1 MIKQNKKIYKIILA
15 VLGLLI
21 FFNIFGFLKP
31 VNRILGSVVNFFS
44 SKVRQEVNESVVR
57 ESREDLLKKIENLE
71 FELAEEKASLSLLNS
86 LQIENEQFRNFFN
99 FFETN
104 NYNYLLADVVWENGL
119 LNFSSTNQNL
129 VINKGEKDGL
139 YPGLA
144 VISES
149 GILIGKII
157 ETEENYSQ
165 VCLSNNS
172 FCRLAVSL
180 NNEEKSSGL
189 AEGNLGLSVKINFI
203 PQNENVSVGNIVFS
217 SGLEKDIPKGLY
229 LGEVVNVEKKENDI
243 WQDIVVESFF
253 NSKNLNR
260 VAIIIPE

>member
-15 VLGLLI
+15 VLGLLV
-21 FFNIFGFLKP
+21 FLNIFGLLRP
-31 VNRILGSVVNFFS
+31 VNKILGSVVNFFS
-44 SKVRQEVNESVVR
+44 FKVRQEVNQSAAR
-57 ESREDLLKKIENLE
+57 ESKDDLLKRIENLE
-71 FELAEEKASLSLLNS
+71 FQLAEEKASLSLLNS

-104 NYNYLLADVVWENGL
+104 NYNYLLADVVWENSL

-144 VISES
+144 VLSDS
-149 GILIGKII
+149 GVLVGKIV

-203 PQNENVSVGNIVFS
+203 PQNEEVNIGNIVFS
-217 SGLEKDIPKGLY
+217 SGLEKNIPKGLY